1 VYDHDTD
8 MRGGKGTCTAAGHMQ
23 RLCEKSD
30 SWDQALF
37 VSKRQAARTQTHAK
51 LSEML
56 SSVES
61 ASYTDYIGR
70 SLHAAPLHAA
80 PDRVAGAA
88 SPASRP
94 IAIPA
99 SSSKGRLDE
108 FFPLDHG
115 HSDFSCSVDD
125 LHAARN
131 MWVPRMTPPCVDEDR
146 YTWAVDLLEGAM
158 AMGAMT
164 KATGSTAD
172 KHPYAEVSGI
182 HAARHSTQ
190 DAATRANPSQTP
202 CAGET
207 SDAKM
212 STRARFIAG
221 KAPVQLAFSCPL
233 DGWNTPECWPVGP
246 ADV

>member
-1 VYDHDTD
+1 
-8 MRGGKGTCTAAGHMQ
+8 MRGGKGTGLAAGHMQ
-23 RLCEKSD
+23 RLCEKSEA
-30 SWDQALF
+30 WDHALF
-37 VSKRQAARTQTHAK
+37 VSKRQAARTQTRAK

-70 SLHAAPLHAA
+70 SLHAAP
-80 PDRVAGAA
+80 DRFAGAA
-88 SPASRP
+88 SPASMP

-99 SSSKGRLDE
+99 SSSKGRFEDE

-115 HSDFSCSVDD
+115 HSEFSCSVDD

-131 MWVPRMTPPCVDEDR
+131 MWVPRMTPPCVDEER

-158 AMGAMT
+158 AMGAMAT
-164 KATGSTAD
+164 RKATGSTAD

-182 HAARHSTQ
+182 HAARYSAQ
-190 DAATRANPSQTP
+190 SAATRASPSQTP

-207 SDAKM
+207 RDAKM
-212 STRARFIAG
+212 RTWASKPSPCEARVTAG
-221 KAPVQLAFSCPL
+221 KAPVKLAFSCPL
-233 DGWNTPECWPVGP
+233 DGWNTPEGGPVGP